1 MIDEN
6 NDDKID
12 KKASYLYF
20 KSFNE
25 QNQLGDWHY
34 KMSPNESIECL
45 AQGSGW
51 CAVYTDFNYI
61 RIFSQEGVQ
70 KQILMQGSRIVTMT
84 GYENFLVVIY
94 HVS

>member
-1 MIDEN
+1 MVDEN
-6 NDDKID
+6 LDDKID

-45 AQGSGW
+45 A
-51 CAVYTDFNYI
+51 
-61 RIFSQEGVQ
+61 
-70 KQILMQGSRIVTMT
+70 
-84 GYENFLVVIY
+84 
-94 HVS
+94 